1 MAEERDLSHND
12 SGVATL
18 RHSSRESNGRSES
31 STESHDVHE
40 DQKETFNW
48 TKQWYPIASE
58 MDLDPSKP
66 HSLMLLGK
74 QIVLWRDNE
83 QQWRCFE
90 DVCPHRKVPLSEGRV
105 EGGGL
110 QCGYHGW
117 IFGSDG
123 RPTHIPQLHSVDRKA
138 EENACA
144 SGRSCAAAYPVQV
157 QQGLVWV
164 WGESGSTALLESLQR
179 QPAINPLKAK
189 TDPGKFTQT
198 YVNYIRDLPG
208 GFQEWIENMT
218 DQSHV
223 AFAHHG
229 VAGNRHG
236 PEAGHFKSLSV
247 EERPRPEDGFNF
259 VFDWSANSKTVNKST
274 TFEYIPPVYNGF
286 TVAGG
291 VFSLW
296 IYAVP
301 VSATCTRLI
310 INAGGNF
317 PVPPLPRL
325 SLADPAALLRR
336 LDPRPALLKL
346 AKTLAGRWG
355 PHLQLNAVNDGDI
368 VFMHQQSRNNR
379 AIGRRTDYNR
389 HYFTPGDSD
398 RGVMAWRRWLVT
410 KAGGGPVY
418 PDTPAVDPFRD
429 SLGKL
434 RRREL
439 LDRHHQHTQH
449 CAACSKALGQV
460 RTAQKAFAAL
470 AVATFLF
477 LVALLGSRGCPILS
491 VGPLASA
498 VVTAAATAALF
509 SLRRLE
515 SQFTFTD
522 WVNAEK

>member
-1 MAEERDLSHND
+1 
-12 SGVATL
+12 
-18 RHSSRESNGRSES
+18 
-31 STESHDVHE
+31 
-40 DQKETFNW
+40 
-48 TKQWYPIASE
+48 
-58 MDLDPSKP
+58 MDPAKP

-74 QIVLWRDNE
+74 QLVLWRDGE

-90 DVCPHRKVPLSEGRV
+90 DSCPHRKVPLSEGRV
-105 EGGGL
+105 EQGGL

-123 RPTHIPQLHSVDRKA
+123 RPTHIPQLHSVDTKA
-138 EENACA
+138 EQTACA

-157 QQGLVWV
+157 QQGLIWV
-164 WGESGSTALLESLQR
+164 WGEHGSTAFLESLQR

-189 TDPGKFTQT
+189 TEPDKFTQT

-208 GFQEWIENMT
+208 GFQEWVENMT

-236 PEAGHFKSLSV
+236 PDAGYFKSHSV
-247 EERPRPEDGFNF
+247 EERPRPEDGFKF
-259 VFDWSANSKTVNKST
+259 VFDWSANSKSVNKNT
-274 TFEYIPPVYNGF
+274 TFEFIPPVYNGF

-317 PVPPLPRL
+317 PKPPPQKLTL
-325 SLADPAALLRR
+325 TNPAALLKKV
-336 LDPRPALLKL
+336 DPRPLLLQLVKRIS
-346 AKTLAGRWG
+346 GRWG

-368 VFMHQQSRNNR
+368 VFMHQQSKTNR
-379 AIGRRTDYNR
+379 LAGRKADYNR

-398 RGVMAWRRWLVT
+398 RGVMAWRRWLT
-410 KAGGGPVY
+410 QKAGGGPVY

-434 RRREL
+434 HRREL

-449 CAACSKALGQV
+449 CAACSKALQQV
-460 RTAQKAFAAL
+460 RAAQKALAGLCVAA
-470 AVATFLF
+470 FLG
-477 LVALLGSRGCPILS
+477 LVAFLGSRGCPLLS
-491 VGPLASA
+491 LGPVSCVA
-498 VVTAAATAALF
+498 TFAAAAAALL

-515 SQFTFTD
+515 SQFVYTD